1 MKKYILISLLFLL
14 VGCSNN
20 IDEEEESEEIAAE
33 EQSFTDL
40 NKLISNSD
48 KKQESIININKA
60 IDSNVNEKIKVVT
73 KVITV
78 MKEKVVELKQTNEI
92 LKDKIDDVNSNVG
105 VPYKLL
111 PILSDSQNHR

>member
-1 MKKYILISLLFLL
+1 MKKYIFISLLFLL

-20 IDEEEESEEIAAE
+20 VDEEESEEIAVE

-40 NKLISNSD
+40 NKLISNSN

-92 LKDKIDDVNSNVG
+92 LKDKIDDVNSSVG

>member
-1 MKKYILISLLFLL
+1 VKKYFIILILLFLS
-14 VGCSNN
+14 GCSPKV
-20 IDEEEESEEIAAE
+20 EEEEDTEEVSD
-33 EQSFTDL
+33 EQYFTDI

-48 KKQESIININKA
+48 KKQQSVVSINKA
-60 IDSNVNEKIKVVT
+60 VDSNVTEKIRVTT

-105 VPYKLL
+105 IPYKLL